1 MAKIP
6 KNKFMLKY
14 IFFCFSKCAKSNKV
28 PEEFGLEHVS
38 ASPVVSEPGPVVQVG
53 LVLGL
58 VVQGDCSKEAK
69 TLISPQSKS
78 KFSSL

>member
-1 MAKIP
+1 M
-6 KNKFMLKY
+6 
-14 IFFCFSKCAKSNKV
+14 KSNKV

-38 ASPVVSEPGPVVQVG
+38 APSVVCEPGPVVQVG

-69 TLISPQSKS
+69 INFPPKS
-78 KFSSL
+78 KFNSL